1 MAIDLDFINEDPSNT
16 IPTSLQ
22 YSLSGNGVIIHT
34 LGTNVAG
41 VAFDQVN
48 LTGSLT
54 NINANG
60 TRLRIDTAFN
70 GTTMAL
76 IFNDRSSTVFTVVT
90 AAGAGYN
97 TQTLGYTSFDVTTP
111 ETRRLRNLGII

>member
-1 MAIDLDFINEDPSNT
+1 MALNFDFYNEIPGDT
-16 IPTSLQ
+16 TPTSLNA
-22 YSLSGNGVIIHT
+22 SLSGNGVIVHT

-41 VAFDQVN
+41 VAFNAVN

-70 GTTMAL
+70 GTPMAVVYH
-76 IFNDRSSTVFTVVT
+76 DRSSTVFSVVT
-90 AAGAGYN
+90 ASGAGYN
-97 TQTLGYTSFDVTTP
+97 NQSLGTTSFDVTTP
-111 ETRRLRNLGII
+111 ETRRLRNQGSI